1 MTDELKKDAVV
12 KSRAPGRL
20 SRGRALV
27 VLCSVLA
34 ALAIAAQY
42 SFPDEMPVPAL
53 SHYAN
58 DLTGTLTP
66 EELDTLEARLAGF
79 DKSTSTQIVVLMV
92 NSTDDTPLEEASLK
106 VAEKN
111 AIGRKG
117 KDNGVLLF
125 IAKTD
130 RKVRIEVGYGLE
142 GALPDITSGIII
154 RKEIIPHFRDNDYA
168 GGIEAGVVAILA
180 ATRNEY
186 NADEK
191 DSNKVFGLSIPALII
206 FAVIVMIFSRIGRG
220 GPGSRMRGR
229 GLPWFYGGW
238 GGSSGGGSFGGG
250 SFGGGGGFSG
260 GGGSFGGGGASGSW

>member
-1 MTDELKKDAVV
+1 MMGELKKDVAV
-12 KSRAPGRL
+12 KSRAPGRF
-20 SRGRALV
+20 SCGRALF
-27 VLCSVLA
+27 VLSGLLA
-34 ALAIAAQY
+34 ALVISAQH
-42 SFPDEMPVPAL
+42 SSADEMPVPTL

-58 DLTGTLTP
+58 DLTGTLAP
-66 EELDTLEARLAGF
+66 EELDSLEARLAGF
-79 DKSTSTQIVVLMV
+79 DKATSTQIVVLMV

-111 AIGRKG
+111 GIGRKG

-125 IAKTD
+125 IAKGD

-168 GGIEAGVVAILA
+168 GGIAAGVAAIMA
-180 ATRNEY
+180 ATQNEY
-186 NADEK
+186 KADEK
-191 DSNKVFGLSIPALII
+191 DPEHVVGLSIPALII
-206 FAVIVMIFSRIGRG
+206 FAVIVIIFSRMGRG

-229 GLPWFYGGW
+229 GSPWFYGGW